1 MVRFGSIVLAAALH
15 LPTATAVDRLRGSLS
30 LSSSPPQEQDAVAAD
45 SSSDPYIVNIQRAGI
60 DRSLAT
66 IHIESELNLQ
76 SPEQLSFLDEYITR
90 YSADG
95 NTDNTHTCPFDYEGD
110 VDPFHP
116 SSHESGRSLMGEM
129 DMNTEMDHAHM
140 HYVESS
146 CNAMLDMAT
155 CVDFSDWVDANNIT
169 MDEEV
174 RRF

>member
-1 MVRFGSIVLAAALH
+1 MVRFFGGIVLAAALH
-15 LPTATAVDRLRGSLS
+15 LPTATAVDRLRGS

-45 SSSDPYIVNIQRAGI
+45 SSSDPYIVDIQRAGI

-66 IHIESELNLQ
+66 IHIESELNIQ
-76 SPEQLSFLDEYITR
+76 SPEQLSFLNEYITR

-116 SSHESGRSLMGEM
+116 SSHDSGRTLMGEM

-146 CNAMLDMAT
+146 CNAMVDMAT